1 MEDDMTN
8 LSYLSKIKTLVLL
21 GLVFYFLAFLY
32 EMFIRGHF
40 SYFSLIL
47 LVLFIGLVAWINIYI
62 IRMQKALDKIIF
74 VLDSTVDG
82 NFENRI
88 TNIRD
93 KGYVGQ
99 ISTQLNN
106 ILDQFE
112 TFMRE
117 MKTSVNYASE
127 NNFFRTFNTQGL
139 NSALAFVGN
148 QMNESVSVMEQ
159 TYKMKLRS
167 ELNAELSLV
176 NKNNLQLQSL
186 QESFGA
192 NAKYLEVIS
201 ESIEKSTQMS
211 VERVEDSENV
221 GVKLEGL
228 NELLDANVNSSVSLE
243 TRAKEITEVV
253 NLISDISD
261 QTNLLALNAAIEA
274 ARAGEHG
281 RGFAVVADEVR
292 KLAERTQKATGE
304 IRTTVQ
310 VLQQESQEMNESSES
325 MRSVVD
331 EFSELITTF
340 SESMIELRDSNEET
354 NKLIRQ
360 IDGRIFM
367 NLVMIDHVLF
377 KANAYASLS
386 AGKLISEFQDHHS
399 CRLGQWYET
408 EGKTRY
414 GHTPSYK
421 LLLEPHKIVH
431 QNVQGA
437 LECLAN
443 NNLDECVAIK
453 EKILTDFEEMEV
465 ASHNLFEI
473 AERMIDEE

>member
-1 MEDDMTN
+1 MTN
-8 LSYLSKIKTLVLL
+8 LSYLSKIKILVSLAFVLYLLEFLYAIFVNNYFSSFSVVVLVLL
-21 GLVFYFLAFLY
+21 VVLVW
-32 EMFIRGHF
+32 
-40 SYFSLIL
+40 
-47 LVLFIGLVAWINIYI
+47 VINTYI
-62 IRMQKALDKIIF
+62 ASMRQAMDKIVE
-74 VLDSTVDG
+74 VLDGAVDG

-88 TNIRD
+88 TNIKS

-99 ISTQLNN
+99 ISKQLNN

-127 NNFFRTFNTQGL
+127 NKFYRQFNIQGL
-139 NSALAFVGN
+139 NSALSFVGN
-148 QMNESVSVMEQ
+148 QMNESIDVMEQ

-167 ELNAELSLV
+167 ELNSELSLV

-201 ESIEKSTQMS
+201 QSIENSTQMS
-211 VERVEDSENV
+211 IDRVEDSENV
-221 GVKLEGL
+221 GNKLEGL
-228 NELLDANVNSSVSLE
+228 NELLDANVNSSTMLE
-243 TRAKEITEVV
+243 SRAKEITEVV

-310 VLQQESQEMNESSES
+310 VLQQESQEMNESSEN
-325 MRSVVD
+325 MRGVVH
-331 EFSELITTF
+331 EFSDLITTF
-340 SESMIELRDSNEET
+340 SESMSELRDSNEET
-354 NKLIRQ
+354 SKLIRQ

-386 AGKLISEFQDHHS
+386 AGKLISEFQDHSS

-431 QNVQGA
+431 QNVRGA
-437 LECLAN
+437 LECLVN
-443 NNLDECVAIK
+443 GNLDECVAIK